1 MIHMMPG
8 VQNMRVTIDGVE
20 YVPAPFRP
28 GTMLPVRTIM
38 LQARRTRKM
47 TYRAV
52 SEATWLAQSTICR
65 AETTST
71 MTLATA
77 IKLCRF
83 YQIDLDTLA
92 DSVMAFDEEK
102 KK

>member
-1 MIHMMPG
+1 MHMMPG
-8 VQNMRVTIDGVE
+8 VQNIMRVTIDGVE

-38 LQARRTRKM
+38 MQARRKRKM
-47 TYRAV
+47 THREV
-52 SEATWLAQSTICR
+52 SDATGLAQSTICR
-65 AETTST
+65 AETCSN

-77 IKLCRF
+77 VKLCRS

-92 DSVMAFDEEK
+92 DSVLAFDEVK
-102 KK
+102 GK